1 MDNFDPNKEAEGLGD
16 ILAKITHRLG
26 IAKMAQDIAHLVGK
40 EDCGCNR
47 RREILNEWVPFDKK
61 DKKEDEDATERK

>member
-26 IAKMAQDIAHLVGK
+26 VAKMAQDIAHLVGK

-47 RREILNEWVPFDKK
+47 RREILNELVPF
-61 DKKEDEDATERK
+61 KKEDKTDKDATEGK